1 MHCPEQDQVISG
13 LCSKSIIFL
22 TDILSGK
29 TMRKVMA
36 DLARNKQVIIPP
48 TIEDPN
54 VFADIKRA
62 LQELGYATTAPD
74 PQMSRK
80 D

>member
-1 MHCPEQDQVISG
+1 MENVYA
-13 LCSKSIIFL
+13 
-22 TDILSGK
+22 GK
-29 TMRKVMA
+29 TLRKSMA
-36 DLARNKQVIIPP
+36 DLARNKQIIIPA

-54 VFADIKRA
+54 VFDDIRRA

-80 D
+80 E